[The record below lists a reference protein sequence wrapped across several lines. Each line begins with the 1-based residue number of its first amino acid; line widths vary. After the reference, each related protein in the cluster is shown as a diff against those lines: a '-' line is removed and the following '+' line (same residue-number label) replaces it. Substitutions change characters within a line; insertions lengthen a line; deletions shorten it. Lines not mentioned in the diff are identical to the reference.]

1 MFENE
6 KVSHVKFGE
15 GNVIEC
21 DGTHIRI
28 LFNYENVEKTFV
40 YPTVFEKFV
49 TFQNQDAQCKV
60 KDDLNNAK
68 EEEAKLNNLRKLFMA
83 EQEKKRKSAKLTKT
97 SRKR

>member
-1 MFENE
+1 M
-6 KVSHVKFGE
+6 
-15 GNVIEC
+15 NVMALISVFYL
-21 DGTHIRI
+21 IMKMWK
-28 LFNYENVEKTFV
+28 KTFV

-83 EQEKKRKSAKLTKT
+83 EQEKKRKSAKLTKAT
-97 SRKR
+97 RKR